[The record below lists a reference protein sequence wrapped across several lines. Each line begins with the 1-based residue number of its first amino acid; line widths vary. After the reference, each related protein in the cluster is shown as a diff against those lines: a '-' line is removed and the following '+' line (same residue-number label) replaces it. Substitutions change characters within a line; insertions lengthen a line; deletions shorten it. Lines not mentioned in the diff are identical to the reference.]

1 LGDGNFLDLV
11 RDRNAVVKD
20 ARLMN
25 QRGTKFKTGYST
37 TPQTFKV
44 IAREK
49 YFTDLPGSAM
59 TPSLGIAADVH
70 DKVSYFTLIC
80 PVVSNWTPQ
89 FCHSTLTWLV
99 DLTVSFPK
107 LSQI

>member
-1 LGDGNFLDLV
+1 LDLV
-11 RDRNAVVKD
+11 RDRNAVIKD
-20 ARLMN
+20 ARLIN
-25 QRGTKFKTGYST
+25 ERGAKFKTGSFT
-37 TPQTFKV
+37 MPQTFKV

-49 YFTDLPGSAM
+49 YLTDLLASAM
-59 TPSLGIAADVH
+59 TPSLGIVADIN

-80 PVVSNWTPQ
+80 AVVSNWTSQ
-89 FCHSTLTWLV
+89 FCHSTVTWLV